1 MLETW
6 GWYSV
11 VSVVSV
17 HDRTHYVENLLP
29 ATLMRSSD
37 PSQEFAD
44 MAGKAQTVEWLVNHA
59 QAIFKDTE
67 PFPVS

>member
-1 MLETW
+1 MLHLHRVERNKDVNLMNARNL
-6 GWYSV
+6 GV
-11 VSVVSV
+11 VFG
-17 HDRTHYVENLLP
+17 P
-29 ATLMRSSD
+29 TLMRSHD
-37 PSQEFAD
+37 PGQEFAD